1 MTKNTTGGKKSKGF
15 ARKHLNA
22 QSSSKLR
29 LPQSE
34 HEQIA
39 RVSRVLG
46 NGMCYVRTTEGLELL
61 GHIRG
66 KHRGRSKRDNL
77 VVSGSILLVGLRE
90 WEDPNYKNCDVL
102 EVYDHAD
109 ITSLSSCYDMTELA
123 DEGAA
128 VAVSDDVLF
137 DSNCDT
143 EPAIELDA
151 EENATGGAAFSEKQ
165 IISIDD
171 I

>member
-15 ARKHLNA
+15 ARKHLNN

-29 LPQSE
+29 LPQSDY
-34 HEQIA
+34 EQIA

-66 KHRGRSKRDNL
+66 KHRGRSKRDNFIA
-77 VVSGSILLVGLRE
+77 SGSILLVGLRE
-90 WEDPNYKNCDVL
+90 WEDPNFKNCDVL

-123 DEGAA
+123 DDGATIA
-128 VAVSDDVLF
+128 ATDDVLF

-143 EPAIELDA
+143 DSAVVLDA
-151 EENATGGAAFSEKQ
+151 TEQPDSGAAFSEKHLV
-165 IISIDD
+165 SIDD